1 MTLRMVGCSHHHAP
15 LDLRERIAFSP
26 AQARQALQRLREWD
40 EQMEAVIVS
49 TCNRTELYGAW
60 GEDTSAW
67 SEARW
72 IDFLGEFH
80 GLPRESLLPHLQ
92 SSSDRNVAN
101 HLFQV
106 AASLDSLVVGET
118 QILSQV
124 KQSYD
129 WAVQEGTVGPQ
140 LHQLFQHALFTA
152 KRVSG
157 ETEIHRRRVSVASVA
172 VSQIAME
179 FFERLSDKSILVIG
193 GGELGEE
200 TLRYLVEAG
209 ARQIAICN
217 RTWERS
223 LPLAERYQG
232 KAVAW
237 EQLDEALREA
247 DLVISTTGSDLPIVT
262 RDRFAGLWANRQRG
276 PLVVL
281 DLAVPRD
288 FDAAIG
294 QIDEVYLY
302 TLDDVQKV
310 CEANRQWRQSQ
321 WPKAQRIV
329 EEEVE
334 QFWQQLQHRGAIPTI
349 RSLQSQAEAIKLG
362 ELQRLQGKLQVH
374 QLDPAVQR
382 EIEQAF
388 DRLVNKLLHP
398 PLKSLREERDVD
410 ASGSLASAIRR
421 IFRLKE

>member
-1 MTLRMVGCSHHHAP
+1 
-15 LDLRERIAFSP
+15 
-26 AQARQALQRLREWD
+26 
-40 EQMEAVIVS
+40 
-49 TCNRTELYGAW
+49 
-60 GEDTSAW
+60 
-67 SEARW
+67 
-72 IDFLGEFH
+72 
-80 GLPRESLLPHLQ
+80 
-92 SSSDRNVAN
+92 
-101 HLFQV
+101 
-106 AASLDSLVVGET
+106 
-118 QILSQV
+118 
-124 KQSYD
+124 
-129 WAVQEGTVGPQ
+129 
-140 LHQLFQHALFTA
+140 
-152 KRVSG
+152 
-157 ETEIHRRRVSVASVA
+157 
-172 VSQIAME
+172 ME

-200 TLRYLVEAG
+200 TLRYLIEAG
-209 ARQIAICN
+209 ASQIAICN

-223 LPLAERYQG
+223 VPLAERYQG
-232 KAVAW
+232 RAVAW
-237 EQLDEALREA
+237 EQLDDTLRDA
-247 DLVISTTGSDLPIVT
+247 DLAISTTGADLPIIT
-262 RDRFAGLWANRQRG
+262 RDRFDRLWAKRQRG

-310 CEANRQWRQSQ
+310 CQANRQWRQSQ

-362 ELQRLQGKLQVH
+362 ELQRLQGKLQIH

-398 PLKSLREERDVD
+398 PLKSLREEPDMD